1 MKHAISNGL
10 IHLGNFP
17 FVNNFNSSMP
27 HRFIQFIIFCREDIP
42 NELLNNPFHN
52 HPNKLLAR
60 SARNAE
66 KQSHQDGCQQP
77 QATVAAPRRVLGD
90 LTSSIS
96 LQTRS
101 TWWIKEYMHGGNF
114 VMQRISELL
123 LYMNKWW
130 GCIQLFYG
138 IVVLLLFVNTH
149 GLITCFRKNILFLPF
164 DCFLPF
170 FYLLIIFY
178 LFSTLW
184 LFLPFDCSTLWSFY
198 LLSFYLMNFLPFV
211 ILSFVILPFVGVPSY
226 IYNYIYV

>member
-1 MKHAISNGL
+1 MKNPQIVRKETSQLFSQNAASGDFWDQPTSKGNRTLLNLNSYEYNFVKNNCYWRCRQFKQGCSKVRAMIQVCKSMKHAISNGL

-90 LTSSIS
+90 LTSNISASITPDS
-96 LQTRS
+96 
-101 TWWIKEYMHGGNF
+101 
-114 VMQRISELL
+114 
-123 LYMNKWW
+123 LYM
-130 GCIQLFYG
+130 
-138 IVVLLLFVNTH
+138 
-149 GLITCFRKNILFLPF
+149 
-164 DCFLPF
+164 
-170 FYLLIIFY
+170 
-178 LFSTLW
+178 
-184 LFLPFDCSTLWSFY
+184 
-198 LLSFYLMNFLPFV
+198 
-211 ILSFVILPFVGVPSY
+211 
-226 IYNYIYV
+226 